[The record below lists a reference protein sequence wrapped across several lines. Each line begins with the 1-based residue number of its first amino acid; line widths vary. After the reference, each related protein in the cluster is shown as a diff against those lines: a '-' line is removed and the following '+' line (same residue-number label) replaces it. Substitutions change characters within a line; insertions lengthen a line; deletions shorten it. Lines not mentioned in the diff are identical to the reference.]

1 MAREDETVSWLI
13 FFAAVT
19 LMLLAVAGTLAVLTD
34 AYSKALDAYRLAKMT
49 LDHWSSLSS
58 QLNHTVCTAAE
69 EMAKDAVRTLDVE
82 RYRELG
88 PAFARAMEEVRRKT
102 FLKRLNYSWAFQGDV
117 FRYNLT
123 FLRRSAAGAVDWL
136 RPTELIEA
144 VQRIKSASFDLT
156 VSTVYDTLRPLVPRG
171 AVLSG
176 VVYGH
181 LTGNGTY
188 TGTLTGEYTLRDK
201 TPLKCTNGSL
211 SVSFTASHYA
221 SLTLNSTEP
230 SVYIYEVVHIDN

>member
-1 MAREDETVSWLI
+1 MWWAI
-13 FFAAVT
+13 FFAVVT
-19 LMLLAVAGTLAVLTD
+19 LTLLAVAGTLAVLTE
-34 AYSKALDAYRLAKMT
+34 AYSKALDAYRLAKLT
-49 LDHWSSLSS
+49 LDQWYSLSS

-69 EMAKDAVRTLDVE
+69 EMAKDAVKTLDVE

-88 PAFARAMEEVRRKT
+88 PAFARAMEEVRKKT
-102 FLKRLNYSWAFQGDV
+102 FLKRLNYGWAFQGDV

-136 RPTELIEA
+136 RPTELIET
-144 VQRIKSASFDLT
+144 VQRIKSTSFDLT
-156 VSTVYDTLRPLVPRG
+156 VSTVYDTVKPLVPRG

-201 TPLKCTNGSL
+201 TPLRCAGGSL

-221 SLTLNSTEP
+221 SLTLNSTQP
-230 SVYIYEVVHIDN
+230 SVYIYEVVYIDN

>member
-1 MAREDETVSWLI
+1 VWWAI
-13 FFAAVT
+13 FFAVVT
-19 LMLLAVAGTLAVLTD
+19 LTLLAVAGTLAVLTE
-34 AYSKALDAYRLAKMT
+34 AYSKALDAYRLAKLT
-49 LDHWSSLSS
+49 LDQWYSLSS

-69 EMAKDAVRTLDVE
+69 EMAKDAVKTLDVE

-88 PAFARAMEEVRRKT
+88 PAFARAMEEVKTKT

-136 RPTELIEA
+136 RPTELIET

-156 VSTVYDTLRPLVPRG
+156 TSTVYDTLKPLVPRG
-171 AVLSG
+171 AALSG
-176 VVYGH
+176 VVYGQ
-181 LTGNGTY
+181 LTGNWTY

-201 TPLKCTNGSL
+201 TPLRCASGSL

-221 SLTLNSTEP
+221 SLTLNSTQP
-230 SVYIYEVVHIDN
+230 SVYIYEVVYIDN

>member
-1 MAREDETVSWLI
+1 MWWAIYFT
-13 FFAAVT
+13 AVT

-34 AYSKALDAYRLAKMT
+34 AYSKALDAYRLAKLT
-49 LDHWSSLSS
+49 LDQWSSLTS

-69 EMAKDAVRTLDVE
+69 EMAKDAVKTLDVE

-88 PAFARAMEEVRRKT
+88 PAFARAMEEVKTKT

-123 FLRRSAAGAVDWL
+123 FLRRSAAGTVDWL

-144 VQRIKSASFDLT
+144 VQRIKSTSFDLT
-156 VSTVYDTLRPLVPRG
+156 VSTVYDTLWPLVPRG
-171 AVLSG
+171 VVLSG

-201 TPLKCTNGSL
+201 TPLRCAGGSL

-221 SLTLNSTEP
+221 SLTLNSTQP
-230 SVYIYEVVHIDN
+230 SVYIYEVVYIEN

>member
-1 MAREDETVSWLI
+1 MWWAIYFT
-13 FFAAVT
+13 AVT

-34 AYSKALDAYRLAKMT
+34 AYSKALDAYRLAKLT
-49 LDHWSSLSS
+49 LDQWSSLTS

-88 PAFARAMEEVRRKT
+88 PAFARAMEEVKTKT
-102 FLKRLNYSWAFQGDV
+102 FLKRLNYSWAFNGDV
-117 FRYNLT
+117 FQYSLT

-136 RPTELIEA
+136 RPTELIET
-144 VQRIKSASFDLT
+144 VQRIKSTSFDLT
-156 VSTVYDTLRPLVPRG
+156 TSTVYDTLKPLVPRG
-171 AVLSG
+171 AALSG
-176 VVYGH
+176 VVYGY

-188 TGTLTGEYTLRDK
+188 TGTLTGEFALWDK
-201 TPLKCTNGSL
+201 TPLRCTNGSL
-211 SVSFTASHYA
+211 LVSFTASHYA

-230 SVYIYEVVHIDN
+230 SVYIYEVVYIDN

>member
-1 MAREDETVSWLI
+1 VWWAIYS
-13 FFAAVT
+13 AVVA
-19 LMLLAVAGTLAVLTD
+19 LMLLAVAGTLAVLTE
-34 AYSKALDAYRLAKMT
+34 AYSKALDAYRLAKLS
-49 LDHWSSLSS
+49 LDNWYSLSS

-69 EMAKDAVRTLDVE
+69 EMAKEAVKTLDVE
-82 RYRELG
+82 MYTQLG

-102 FLKRLNYSWAFQGDV
+102 FLKRLNYSWTFQGDV

-136 RPTELIEA
+136 RPTELIET
-144 VQRIKSASFDLT
+144 VQRIKSTSFDLT

-176 VVYGH
+176 VVYGR

-188 TGTLTGEYTLRDK
+188 AGTLTGEYTLRDK
-201 TPLKCTNGSL
+201 TPLRCTNGSL

-221 SLTLNSTEP
+221 SLTLNSTQP
-230 SVYIYEVVHIDN
+230 SVYIYEIVYIDN

>member
-1 MAREDETVSWLI
+1 VWWAI
-13 FFAAVT
+13 FFAVVT
-19 LMLLAVAGTLAVLTD
+19 LTLLAVAGTLAVLTE
-34 AYSKALDAYRLAKMT
+34 AYSKALDAYRLAKLT
-49 LDHWSSLSS
+49 LDQWYSLSS

-69 EMAKDAVRTLDVE
+69 EMAKDAVKTLDVE

-88 PAFARAMEEVRRKT
+88 PAFARAMEEVKSKT

-136 RPTELIEA
+136 RPTELIETI
-144 VQRIKSASFDLT
+144 QRIKSTSFDLT
-156 VSTVYDTLRPLVPRG
+156 VSTVYDTLKPLVPRG
-171 AVLSG
+171 VVLSG
-176 VVYGH
+176 VVHGL

-188 TGTLTGEYTLRDK
+188 TGTLTGEYALRDK
-201 TPLKCTNGSL
+201 TPLRCAGGSL

-221 SLTLNSTEP
+221 SLTLNSTQP
-230 SVYIYEVVHIDN
+230 SVYIYEVVYIDN